1 MEEEAAKLKE
11 LQTETEKT
19 MGLSPNGAPA
29 AAGNNSQH
37 SPDFSE

>member
-29 AAGNNSQH
+29 AAGTTLTRL
-37 SPDFSE
+37 